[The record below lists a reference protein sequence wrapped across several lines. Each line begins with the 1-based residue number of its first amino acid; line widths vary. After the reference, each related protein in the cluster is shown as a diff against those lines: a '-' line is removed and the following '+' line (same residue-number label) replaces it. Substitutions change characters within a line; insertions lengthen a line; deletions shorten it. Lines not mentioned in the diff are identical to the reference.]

1 MRFEVIEK
9 RLEEMDAKLTE
20 ISHHLD
26 DPVVR
31 SSLDLLVKKRATGER
46 YHSNNSGGSSIIRIS
61 FVSICVQKAA
71 NAVVC
76 DRISLNSLTK
86 IVDAIITGLGLFGSM
101 AVIAKLEAFLGVQLF
116 VLPMMSSCIIFFS
129 PLRPANPY
137 SFIAN
142 TGGAAVFAAGAFLVL
157 MSEHLMTP
165 TLCAGVIA
173 GVTLVWT
180 RITGT
185 QITCFTCKKDKY

>member
-1 MRFEVIEK
+1 MLPKRFEVLEK
-9 RLEEMDAKLTE
+9 RLEEMDAKLRE

-26 DPVVR
+26 DPALR
-31 SSLDLLVKKRATGER
+31 SSLDLLVGQRATGKR
-46 YHSNNSGGSSIIRIS
+46 YHSNNSGGSSN
-61 FVSICVQKAA
+61 FVGKCVQTAA
-71 NAVVC
+71 HAVVC

-101 AVIAKLEAFLGVQLF
+101 AVIAKLEAFLGLQLF

-129 PLRPANPY
+129 PLRPANPS

-185 QITCFTCKKDKY
+185 QITTCFTSKQDKY

>member
-20 ISHHLD
+20 LSHHLD
-26 DPVVR
+26 DPAVR
-31 SSLDLLVKKRATGER
+31 SSLDLLVEKRAKAER

-116 VLPMMSSCIIFFS
+116 VLPMMSSCIIFKSTSKFAMGVERLATRLESDFRGERLLPDISGGSVGFS
-129 PLRPANPY
+129 SRRKGL
-137 SFIAN
+137 
-142 TGGAAVFAAGAFLVL
+142 
-157 MSEHLMTP
+157 
-165 TLCAGVIA
+165 
-173 GVTLVWT
+173 
-180 RITGT
+180 
-185 QITCFTCKKDKY
+185 